1 MNRARNK
8 FPRTMIA
15 SLRRFLRD
23 ASGVA
28 VTETAL
34 VLPFFLGAG
43 LCGIELA
50 NYSLMTMRI
59 GQLAV
64 QVSDNASR
72 IGDIS
77 TLENRKIYE
86 SDINDLLVGAS
97 LQAGSGMD
105 LYHHGRVIVSSLEMN
120 ADKKQYI
127 HWQRCMGTLHVT
139 SSYGTTG
146 DVLDPGMGPKGRE
159 VMALEGE
166 AVVFVEIRYAYQ
178 PLISKSLI
186 GDPTIASI
194 ASFTVRSSRDL
205 SQVYQADSDNP
216 APVASCDAFTDTAA

>member
-1 MNRARNK
+1 MTSRTLRA
-8 FPRTMIA
+8 
-15 SLRRFLRD
+15 LRRIARVLRGLP
-23 ASGVA
+23 AARAGVA

-50 NYSLMTMRI
+50 NFSLTTMKV

-64 QVSDNASR
+64 QIADNASR

-86 SDINDLLVGAS
+86 SDINDLFLGAAV
-97 LQAGSGMD
+97 QGGTGMD

-120 ADKKQYI
+120 SDKDQYI
-127 HWQRCMGTLHVT
+127 HWQRCLGTLNAT
-139 SSYGTTG
+139 SSYGKPG

-159 VMALEGE
+159 VMAMEGG
-166 AVVFVEIRYAYQ
+166 AVIFVEIRYVYQ
-178 PLISKSLI
+178 PLISQALI
-186 GDPTIASI
+186 GDPTISTVS
-194 ASFTVRSSRDL
+194 SFTVRSSRDL
-205 SQVYQADSDNP
+205 SQIYQADSS
-216 APVASCDAFTDTAA
+216 APDPIAACDKFTATTS